1 MRPCER
7 NRPSTLPGEGAGE
20 TPGTLGAHFP
30 AGKGVLGREGVVPA
44 PGWAH
49 PAPLGAGGPGVA
61 PPHVCVSLG
70 DGRLEIHPIHRD
82 TGIIANIHC
91 ISKSHHNQIKARVGW
106 GGGGVEGLPVW
117 LGAKHRLGYK
127 GIGKRDPLGSGRKG
141 KKKREEGKKKKGK
154 KCQLFFARKETL
166 RFCIHPPGS
175 AFLSEVVPPQP
186 SWAAPACFSLAS
198 SEGRA
203 RLHFS
208 VKMPVL
214 FGCPG

>member
-20 TPGTLGAHFP
+20 TPGTLGARFP
-30 AGKGVLGREGVVPA
+30 AGKGVLGRGGGVVPA

-106 GGGGVEGLPVW
+106 GGGGWRDCPCGWVLNTDWATKESE
-117 LGAKHRLGYK
+117 K
-127 GIGKRDPLGSGRKG
+127 GIPSDLVARG
-141 KKKREEGKKKKGK
+141 KKKREEGKKKKEK
-154 KCQLFFARKETL
+154 NA
-166 RFCIHPPGS
+166 S
-175 AFLSEVVPPQP
+175 YFLQE
-186 SWAAPACFSLAS
+186 
-198 SEGRA
+198 R
-203 RLHFS
+203 RH
-208 VKMPVL
+208 
-214 FGCPG
+214 

>member
-1 MRPCER
+1 MWPCER

-20 TPGTLGAHFP
+20 TPGTLGARFP
-30 AGKGVLGREGVVPA
+30 AGKGVLGRGGVVPA

-49 PAPLGAGGPGVA
+49 PAPLGVGGPGVA
-61 PPHVCVSLG
+61 PPRVCVSLG

-91 ISKSHHNQIKARVGW
+91 ISKSHHNQIKARVGSGR
-106 GGGGVEGLPVW
+106 GGGDCPCGWVLNTDWATKESE
-117 LGAKHRLGYK
+117 K
-127 GIGKRDPLGSGRKG
+127 GIPSDLVARG

-166 RFCIHPPGS
+166 RFCIHAPGS